1 MSRSAQS
8 AAVPIVDN
16 IIRAVPNVTR
26 HARDLADASEADLQ
40 AIVSE
45 FDADEALEAAERAIR
60 GGTLE

>member
-1 MSRSAQS
+1 
-8 AAVPIVDN
+8 VDN

-26 HARDLADASEADLQ
+26 HARDLADASEADLR

-60 GGTLE
+60 GGNLE